1 MGLRAILVF
10 AAVSAALLTGCA
22 FPTRDPSKLKA
33 IRAEALELMAQ
44 AAASEPSLPESAWP
58 PAIASLDPE
67 FVTIRPDEVD
77 IATKIY
83 FEDHWGYV
91 IPKDPRKPPE
101 RAFSV
106 SDLGHG
112 VYWYHP
118 Y

>member
-10 AAVSAALLTGCA
+10 AAMSAALLGGCA
-22 FPTRDPSKLKA
+22 FPTHDPSKLKA
-33 IRAEALELMAQ
+33 IRAEALALMAQ

-67 FVTIRPDEVD
+67 LVFVDPDEVD
-77 IATKIY
+77 IVTKIW

-91 IPKDPRKPPE
+91 IPKEPRKAPE
-101 RAFSV
+101 RAFGV
-106 SDLGHG
+106 SNLGHG
-112 VYWYHP
+112 VYWYHA